1 MPRPATLRPRAAIES
16 GSYREEKV
24 HTNTRKS
31 DFYLKKVGCTL
42 LNIRRGRRWRQ
53 SICSRARATA
63 KKNATRQEALRDPSL
78 PRQSRGR
85 RVGAGASVRTL
96 GREPMAAEGH
106 ATSGAHESASVRG
119 APAWTG
125 MTCVRNSQRGLRLEA
140 GMGPAVNV
148 LAPFSLAQ
156 HSPSSGTSMYNTA
169 PQCCSPLQHHGY
181 APTWLTRG

>member
-1 MPRPATLRPRAAIES
+1 MPRPATLRARAAIEL

-31 DFYLKKVGCTL
+31 DFYLEKSGMHAA
-42 LNIRRGRRWRQ
+42 Q
-53 SICSRARATA
+53 HQARAEVA
-63 KKNATRQEALRDPSL
+63 SIDLFSGPSNGKKNATRQEALRDPSL

-96 GREPMAAEGH
+96 GREPMAAGGH
-106 ATSGAHESASVRG
+106 ATSGAHESASVQG

-140 GMGPAVNV
+140 GMGPAANV
-148 LAPFSLAQ
+148 LAPFSLAPAN
-156 HSPSSGTSMYNTA
+156 HSPGSVPPASDEALLGRSAYRA
-169 PQCCSPLQHHGY
+169 G
-181 APTWLTRG
+181 